1 MVKCFVWQLAAFVG
15 YRRKIPHVIVMRV
28 LVFVL
33 SVLFVA
39 FVMCVVMSLLVYKV
53 FNMRCLLLILIYAKT
68 FLMSKIFGSPLFL
81 SPAILFAFAGVRSV
95 GGVVQ
100 IEAAVDGDAE
110 VGADIRV
117 VRSVVQEERSDE
129 EGFWFRTSY

>member
-15 YRRKIPHVIVMRV
+15 YHRKIPHVIVMRV
-28 LVFVL
+28 L
-33 SVLFVA
+33 
-39 FVMCVVMSLLVYKV
+39 
-53 FNMRCLLLILIYAKT
+53 
-68 FLMSKIFGSPLFL
+68 MSKIFGSPLFI

-95 GGVVQ
+95 GGLVQ